1 MLTIKQIS
9 TPADIAAARD
19 LVREL
24 TTWSISLDPET
35 KDAPTFGD
43 LESELATLPGVFQPP
58 TGCFLLAREHGR
70 PVGCV
75 AFAGHGDD
83 TVELKR
89 MYVLPDQ
96 RGNGIGLKLVD
107 ELIISARTLGTRR
120 IILDS
125 YHTMTGAHRVYRSV
139 GFKDVAAP
147 VDFPEKFAS
156 RVVFMEMELTSSQ

>member
-1 MLTIKQIS
+1 MLTIEQIS
-9 TPADIAAARD
+9 TAADIAAAGN

-43 LESELATLPGVFQPP
+43 LESELATLPGIFQPP
-58 TGCFLLAREHGR
+58 TGCFLLAREDGR

-96 RGNGIGLKLVD
+96 RCTGIGLKLVND
-107 ELIISARTLGTRR
+107 LIASAKTLGTRR
-120 IILDS
+120 IVLDS
-125 YHTMTGAHRVYRSV
+125 YLTMTGAHRIYRSV

-147 VDFPEKFAS
+147 ADFPEKFAS
-156 RVVFMEMELTSSQ
+156 RVVFMEMKLT